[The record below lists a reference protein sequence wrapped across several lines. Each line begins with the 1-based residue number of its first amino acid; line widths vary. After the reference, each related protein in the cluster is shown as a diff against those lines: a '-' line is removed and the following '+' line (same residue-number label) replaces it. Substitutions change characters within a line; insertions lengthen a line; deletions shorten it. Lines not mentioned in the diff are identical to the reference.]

1 MLKLCGVEYESMVDA
16 PGVTAVLFF
25 SGCRHHCP
33 GCHNPKT
40 HDFDHGVEVTDELI
54 KEINAEIDKRPFLR
68 GLVLSG
74 GDPMYSASEILD
86 ILPKLHIP
94 YGHLWC
100 YTGFT
105 LNEFLERDDMCALA
119 KKCTYIVDGPYV
131 QNLHD
136 ATLCY
141 RGSSNQKIWKSLG
154 ENDGIWLWIDVTDR
168 MSPGENKG

>member
-1 MLKLCGVEYESMVDA
+1 MLRLSGVEFESMVDA

-40 HDFDHGVEVTDELI
+40 HSFDHGIELTDEVVNR
-54 KEINAEIDKRPFLR
+54 INQEIDKRPFLG

-74 GDPMYSASEILD
+74 GDPMYSASEILQ

-94 YGHLWC
+94 KGNLWC

-105 LNEFLERDDMCALA
+105 WEELVKDPDMCALA
-119 KKCTYIVDGPYV
+119 KKCSFIVDGLY
-131 QNLHD
+131 LHELRD
-136 ATLCY
+136 ASLCY
-141 RGSSNQKIWKSLG
+141 RGSSNQRIWKNIGGSQ
-154 ENDGIWLWIDVTDR
+154 EQWMWVDVTDKLSYR
-168 MSPGENKG
+168 ESK